1 MGLPQRLRLRRSE
14 DFERLRQTGRT
25 YRQRLLL
32 VNAAPNEVGHNRY
45 GFVTG
50 KRLGNA
56 VIRNRVRRLLQAS
69 IRALHPRLRV
79 SYDLVIVAHP
89 AAVGQPLTAI
99 QRTVIELMSQADLL
113 TDTDVESVLP

>member
-25 YRQRLLL
+25 YRQRLML

-56 VIRNRVRRLLQAS
+56 VVRNRVRRLLQAS

-79 SYDLVIVAHP
+79 GYDLVIVAHP
-89 AAVGQPLTAI
+89 AAVGQPLTTI